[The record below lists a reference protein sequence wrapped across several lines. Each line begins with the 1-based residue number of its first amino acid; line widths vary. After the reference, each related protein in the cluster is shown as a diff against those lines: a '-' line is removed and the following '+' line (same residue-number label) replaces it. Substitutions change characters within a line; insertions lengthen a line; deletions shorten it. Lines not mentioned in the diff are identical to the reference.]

1 MGYGDRDKGPDT
13 AILTLLFLL
22 LSLLFISNS
31 GLWSIPDAGSG
42 RHIRGYS

>member
-22 LSLLFISNS
+22 FSLLFIFNS
-31 GLWSIPDAGSG
+31 FERDEGKRMVPIWP
-42 RHIRGYS
+42 